1 MTGVLIIFDFF
12 SANLGKIELNILINE
27 IFLQTQ
33 DMEDNDQGQ
42 HANALGQGPPE
53 DLVEEV
59 MEIAMRIKE
68 DSQIEC
74 SFELWLIF
82 IRFAFEILFTSPRTI
97 FARIFGFLLFIV
109 FSFIFPLSAVFIL
122 VHNMFAD
129 IKAFLFDLADLN

>member
-33 DMEDNDQGQ
+33 DMEDNDQG
-42 HANALGQGPPE
+42 PRE
-53 DLVEEV
+53 DFIEEV